1 MISTESFV
9 KALKRKTDKSK
20 PAKNKA
26 DHVLPST
33 GRGCYGRLVR
43 TLLPKPVLL
52 AEEADRRVVMVMGP
66 GALRSLVGKSPYEM
80 LVQIGHTEKY
90 IAYKLSQGYKFHLA
104 VFNRPAGEL
113 RLATWRN
120 TLTLVASVYPQVAP
134 MLKAASR
141 ELKAT
146 PFAQFEEQA
155 GFSLAE
161 VDRLGLSDDRF
172 INLER
177 LLTSDGSALSVRRF
191 LYHVTRLTELY
202 SGDGYTWTH
211 DGRRGVREYIMAN
224 RAINELKGN
233 CLLELEVT
241 LPDGQ

>member
-20 PAKNKA
+20 PGA
-26 DHVLPST
+26 VLPSA

-43 TLLPKPVLL
+43 TLLPQPVLL

-66 GALRSLVGKSPYEM
+66 GALRSLVGKSPYDM
-80 LVQIGHTEKY
+80 LVRIGHTEQY

-120 TLTLVASVYPQVAP
+120 TLGLVAGVYPQAAS
-134 MLKAASR
+134 MIKAASR
-141 ELKAT
+141 ELKST

-172 INLER
+172 MDLER
-177 LLTSDGSALSVRRF
+177 LLTSDGSALNVRRF

-202 SGDGYTWTH
+202 SGDGYTWTN

-224 RAINELKGN
+224 RTISELKGN
-233 CLLELEVT
+233 RLLELEVT
-241 LPDGQ
+241 LPDVQ